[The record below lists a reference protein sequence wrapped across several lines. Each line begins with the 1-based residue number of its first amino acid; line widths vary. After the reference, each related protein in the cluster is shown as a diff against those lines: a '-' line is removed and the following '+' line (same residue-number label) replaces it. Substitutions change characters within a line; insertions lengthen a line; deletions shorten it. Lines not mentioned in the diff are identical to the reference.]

1 MRLRLVAP
9 LGVLLLSLGCD
20 HATPTES
27 PLAGSVVN
35 FFANIQNAEASPTVL
50 RYQCFFDGVA
60 ISPEVTF
67 STPQASIFAAATID
81 SLGPG
86 RHDFSV
92 RILDQVRSPTT
103 YRLTNVGWT
112 RVVTDNGVQTTPASS
127 GAAANSLHTIRTG
140 EGVSWVFLER

>member
-1 MRLRLVAP
+1 MRLRLVAA

-20 HATPTES
+20 HPTPTES

-35 FFANIQNAEASPTVL
+35 LYANFENAEASPTVL
-50 RYQCFFDGVA
+50 RYQCFLDGVA

-67 STPQASIFAAATID
+67 STPQASIAAAGTID
-81 SLGPG
+81 ALGPG

-92 RILDQVRSPTT
+92 RILDQVGSPTT

-127 GAAANSLHTIRTG
+127 GGTANSLHTIRTG
-140 EGVSWVFLER
+140 ESISWVFTER